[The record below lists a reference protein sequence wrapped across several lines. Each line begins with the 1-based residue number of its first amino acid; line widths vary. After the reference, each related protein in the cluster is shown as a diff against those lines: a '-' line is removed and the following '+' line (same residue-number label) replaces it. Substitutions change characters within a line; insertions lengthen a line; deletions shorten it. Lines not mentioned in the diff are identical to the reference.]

1 MALGAINALQAEGYN
16 IPNTPA
22 GDHSKYIPVVG
33 IDALPQ
39 ALDAVE
45 RGTMIGTVLNDYTA
59 VADVMMRITEAYLN
73 GEQITDEV
81 LGYTTHEH
89 IIDVP
94 YVKVTNENI
103 SEVR

>member
-1 MALGAINALQAEGYN
+1 
-16 IPNTPA
+16 
-22 GDHSKYIPVVG
+22 
-33 IDALPQ
+33 
-39 ALDAVE
+39 
-45 RGTMIGTVLNDYTA
+45 MIGTVLNDYTA